1 MFDRSAVPTT
11 TSDDAVRL
19 CLNRLA
25 IGSAGTCQR
34 MPRQAKLDQAAGAA
48 PWVPDPASLDTL
60 RSAAQECRGCELYQD
75 ATQAV
80 LGEGPRDA
88 KVVLVGEQPGDQ
100 EDRQGHPFVGP
111 AGRLLDRALE
121 DAGIDRDD
129 TFVTNA
135 VKHFRFRR
143 DERGKRRIHKTPDVS
158 HIKACRPWFD
168 AELSLTDPEV
178 VVALGATA
186 GRMLFG
192 SSYRVTKQRGRR
204 LELDDGTP
212 AVGTVH
218 PSSVLR
224 TDDREPAYA
233 AFVKDLEV
241 VASVAG

>member
-1 MFDRSAVPTT
+1 
-11 TSDDAVRL
+11 
-19 CLNRLA
+19 
-25 IGSAGTCQR
+25 
-34 MPRQAKLDQAAGAA
+34 MPRQAKHDQAAGAT
-48 PWVPDPASLDTL
+48 PWVPDAASLDTL
-60 RSAAQECRGCELYQD
+60 RSAAQKCRGCELYED

-121 DAGIDRDD
+121 EAGIDREA

-143 DERGKRRIHKTPDVS
+143 AERGKRRIHKTPDVS
-158 HIKACRPWFD
+158 HINACRPWLD
-168 AELSLTDPEV
+168 AELALTDPDV

-186 GRMLFG
+186 GRMLLG
-192 SSYRVTKQRGRR
+192 SSYRVTKQRGQR

-212 AVGTVH
+212 VVGTVH

-224 TDDREPAYA
+224 TDDRETAYA
-233 AFVKDLEV
+233 AFVSDLEV